1 VVDIAVADL
10 VAYVIRLYEPRY
22 VPPNLLS
29 KLASLALHFQK
40 IREPGFPQY
49 LGIYEYFRSL
59 LSEQWASIL
68 GFVSSLGYERARRFL
83 LLLQLIELTR
93 TFVMDSVG
101 CVPAELITS
110 GLLIKKEA
118 DQNAYFRG
126 LKWLSL
132 NVCHSFT

>member
-1 VVDIAVADL
+1 
-10 VAYVIRLYEPRY
+10 
-22 VPPNLLS
+22 
-29 KLASLALHFQK
+29 
-40 IREPGFPQY
+40 
-49 LGIYEYFRSL
+49 
-59 LSEQWASIL
+59 
-68 GFVSSLGYERARRFL
+68 
-83 LLLQLIELTR
+83 
-93 TFVMDSVG
+93 MDSVG